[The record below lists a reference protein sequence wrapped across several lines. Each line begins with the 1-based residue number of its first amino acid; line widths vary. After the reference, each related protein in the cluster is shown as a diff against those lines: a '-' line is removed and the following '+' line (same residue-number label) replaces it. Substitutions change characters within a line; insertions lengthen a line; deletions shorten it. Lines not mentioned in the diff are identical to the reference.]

1 MLDII
6 SAKDSIRLDQE
17 TIDNKISTK
26 TLLIQDAG
34 RAIACH
40 LIDNVDNPFNK
51 KFICIAGIGDNGL
64 DAIICHKILKKN
76 SVNSSLFVIDSSK
89 VKASYLDSE
98 VYFSKIEDVDFSSYD
113 IIVDGIFGTGLNRQI
128 LGDFAEVINKISK
141 CKNVISIDVPSGIFA
156 DTGITLGPSV
166 NAFSTITFT
175 YPKISHFIGEGY
187 KKRGE
192 LFICEIGHQKDL
204 INSNIKLI
212 HDEDISNRIKPISKD
227 NDKYMNGKI
236 LTLTG
241 SVKYSGASILSG
253 KAALKTGA
261 GIIKQIFPSSL
272 YNYFTNFL
280 EAVDC
285 SIDDEN
291 LGFLTN
297 SSFDLISNEFDW
309 PDCFLIGPGIS
320 THKKSL
326 SLIKNILS
334 TYKRKCVLD
343 ATALNSI
350 NYKKDKFRNTPELS
364 ILTPHYNEFSKMID
378 IPVEVFK
385 NDIIKNIKQV
395 SKFLENRILVLKGPN
410 TIIADGQNN
419 IYVIEKGTYNLGTA
433 GTGDVLAGI
442 ISSYV
447 ASGYTL
453 IDAAI
458 IGASIHSHISF
469 ILMNENVKSIMASEM
484 FSYINQSQNYF
495 LNYHD

>member
-1 MLDII
+1 MIDII

-17 TIDNKISTK
+17 TINSKISTK
-26 TLLIQDAG
+26 SQLIQNAG
-34 RAIACH
+34 RAIAFH
-40 LIDNVDNPFNK
+40 LIDNIHNPFNK
-51 KFICIAGIGDNGL
+51 TFICIAGNGDNGM
-64 DAIICHKILKKN
+64 DAITCHKILIKN
-76 SVNSSLFVIDSSK
+76 SVNSSLFIIDRSK
-89 VKASYLDSE
+89 VKASFLDGV
-98 VYFSKIEDVDFSSYD
+98 VYYSKIESIDFASYD
-113 IIVDGIFGTGLNRQI
+113 IIVDGIFGTGLNRKVT
-128 LGDFAEVINKISK
+128 GNFADVINKISK
-141 CKNVISIDVPSGIFA
+141 CKNVVSIDIPSGVFA
-156 DTGITLGPSV
+156 DTGIALGPSV
-166 NAFSTITFT
+166 NASSTITFT

-187 KKRGE
+187 NKSGE
-192 LFICEIGHQKDL
+192 LFIYKIGHHEDL

-212 HDEDISNRIKPISKD
+212 RDEDISNKIKPYIKD
-227 NDKYMNGKI
+227 NDKYMNGKV

-241 SVKYSGASILSG
+241 SAKYSGASILSG
-253 KAALKTGA
+253 KAALKSGA

-272 YNYFTNFL
+272 DNYFTNFI

-285 SIDDEN
+285 SIDDKN
-291 LGFLTN
+291 LGYLTN
-297 SSFDLISNEFDW
+297 SSFELIRNEFHW

-320 THKKSL
+320 SHKKSL

-334 TYKRKCVLD
+334 TYKNKCVLD

-350 NYKKDKFRNTPELS
+350 NYKSDKFRNTPESS

-378 IPVEVFK
+378 VPVEVFK
-385 NDIIKNIKQV
+385 SDIIKHIKKV

-433 GTGDVLAGI
+433 GTGDILSGI

-469 ILMNENVKSIMASEM
+469 ILMSKNIKSIMASEM
-484 FSYINQSQNYF
+484 FSYINHSQNHF